1 MKAKHAGEA
10 IDYRRNG
17 IIVRIRPTNKDGT
30 KYFVADYR
38 VNGQRKLVWRSS
50 LADARQAASEAVDK
64 ITDGQAEVLNL
75 KSADAHAYTRGRAI
89 LDGSEGETKIDL
101 QIDEAVRIA
110 ADVLRLLA
118 GRATPMEVTRDWLKR
133 HSVSLPKISVADAVT
148 MIKDDA
154 KRDRKSDAR

>member
-1 MKAKHAGEA
+1 MKTKHAVEA

-17 IIVRIRPTNKDGT
+17 IVVRIRPTNKDGT
-30 KYFVADYR
+30 QYFVADYR
-38 VNGQRKLVWRSS
+38 VNGRRKLVWRSS

-75 KSADAHAYTRGRAI
+75 KSADAHAYTRARAI

-110 ADVLRLLA
+110 AD
-118 GRATPMEVTRDWLKR
+118 
-133 HSVSLPKISVADAVT
+133 
-148 MIKDDA
+148 
-154 KRDRKSDAR
+154 